1 MSKDNSGP
9 AFSLE
14 AQELNEKIDRLQNE
28 VSSPKKQLRGA
39 RTMTEI
45 PGGFPKK
52 VCPETFV
59 SNHTKT
65 SDKYPTAGPPN
76 EFKSLN
82 ELKADAAREIYE
94 RAEAALEDRIVSIIS
109 RSTFRLSED
118 QIQRLMRCIIFAQ
131 ITDFDSLTT
140 FDAEWIKAESTL
152 KHEPK
157 PAPENQQILSDLW
170 RDYNEGKEELLK
182 AKQEIER
189 RTEERDIAR
198 DHAFDLFNQLNKA
211 EQEIERLKAQIADY
225 QKQHEMTMG
234 VGDGDG
240 NLFVHGSQEAIHRVR
255 EYLSAIEQL
264 VKEKHE
270 LKAQVPKERA
280 CVILGPYGENY
291 ELFMAPII
299 FGDRESATKW
309 AEDHGLEVVE

>member
-1 MSKDNSGP
+1 
-9 AFSLE
+9 
-14 AQELNEKIDRLQNE
+14 
-28 VSSPKKQLRGA
+28 
-39 RTMTEI
+39 MT
-45 PGGFPKK
+45 
-52 VCPETFV
+52 
-59 SNHTKT
+59 NKT

-211 EQEIERLKAQIADY
+211 EQEIERLKSCVEDSDNNATYWRQ
-225 QKQHEMTMG
+225 QVEG
-234 VGDGDG
+234 VTEG
-240 NLFVHGSQEAIHRVR
+240 E
-255 EYLSAIEQL
+255 
-264 VKEKHE
+264 
-270 LKAQVPKERA
+270 ERA
-280 CVILGPYGENY
+280 YDYLQSEIERLRT
-291 ELFMAPII
+291 ELSKCAWHGAFE
-299 FGDRESATKW
+299 DTKRIMRSSGRKSRGSRRRFRRS
-309 AEDHGLEVVE
+309 GLV